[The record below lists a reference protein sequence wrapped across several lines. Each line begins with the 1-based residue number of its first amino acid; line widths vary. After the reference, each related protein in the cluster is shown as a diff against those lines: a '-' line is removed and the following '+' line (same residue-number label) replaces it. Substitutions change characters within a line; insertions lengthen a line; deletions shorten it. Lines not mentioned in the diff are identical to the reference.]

1 MKMGLSERRRMRD
14 NIMNDLYRKAE
25 DKLQERRIEIARKSR
40 EYYIEPFMSTM
51 STLPLELIT
60 HDREYVLRV
69 KYTAPTST
77 NTDTI
82 TNFNHTQLEEIEDSL
97 DIDEKWT
104 YRSDDPIINPK
115 NPKQGGANYY
125 ANVPENTI
133 DERLHGEVNLL
144 CQDILKL
151 KAKRDAMNSY
161 LVETTTKYTGSL
173 QLRKVW
179 KDSPHLLKYLPEE
192 PIKTP
197 RTRMVGNKKVATEDP
212 AIPEGLK
219 EQLTENLLEGA

>member
-14 NIMNDLYRKAE
+14 NIINDLYRKAE

-69 KYTAPTST
+69 KYIAPTST

-82 TNFNHTQLEEIEDSL
+82 CDHPIEDSL

-125 ANVPENTI
+125 CNVPENTI
-133 DERLHGEVNLL
+133 DERLREEVNLL

-151 KAKRDAMNSY
+151 KTKRDAMNSY

-173 QLRKVW
+173 QLRKAW
-179 KDSPHLLKYLPEE
+179 KDSPHLLKYLPKE
-192 PIKTP
+192 PIKIP
-197 RTRMVGNKKVATEDP
+197 RTKMVGNKKVAIEDP

>member
-1 MKMGLSERRRMRD
+1 MKMGLYERRKMRD
-14 NIMNDLYRKAE
+14 NILDDLYRKAE
-25 DKLQERRIEIARKSR
+25 EKLQERRVEIARKSR
-40 EYYIEPFMSTM
+40 EYYIEPLMSTM
-51 STLPLELIT
+51 SALPIEMVT
-60 HDREYVLRV
+60 HDREYIIRV

-82 TNFNHTQLEEIEDSL
+82 YDHSIEDSL
-97 DIDEKWT
+97 DINENWV

-125 ANVPENTI
+125 SNVPENTI

-173 QLRKVW
+173 QLRKAW

-192 PIKTP
+192 PMKTP

-212 AIPEGLK
+212 PIPEGLK